1 MFLPLQCHDI
11 NLANFRKFHYYYY
24 FANSLSFL
32 HSNIRK
38 LRQLHC
44 MYMVI
49 YVCICVYVNVSL
61 GNQESYLNIG

>member
-1 MFLPLQCHDI
+1 MFLPFQYHDM

-32 HSNIRK
+32 HSNIHK

-44 MYMVI
+44 MYTVI
-49 YVCICVYVNVSL
+49 YLCVCMYVHVSL
-61 GNQESYLNIG
+61 CNQES